1 MELISEPTVS
11 LMELISFLKSTV
23 GSKSFLMFFKSEIDF
38 FTSLR
43 SFSSANSFKEFLK
56 SREIF
61 FSDLENEP
69 ICFKRL
75 GISFGPT
82 TIITT
87 ITVSAIS
94 DQPKEN
100 IEIICLRQS
109 FFQYFHLSFL
119 HHSCHV

>member
-1 MELISEPTVS
+1 MELISLISLSKEPAVSLMELISEPTVS

-94 DQPKEN
+94 VTSPF
-100 IEIICLRQS
+100 RFAS
-109 FFQYFHLSFL
+109 
-119 HHSCHV
+119 